1 MDFKYRTLYSIKPK
15 DYNELF
21 SLPSNR
27 KKKVA
32 TYRKFNN
39 ENNYKNNDSNIYT
52 SYNKFQDRNYNS
64 TFHFYK
70 TDTIPFPNFPKKK
83 KIKKFYTNQLFTP
96 KIKKKKNNFSI
107 KYIEL
112 LKDINNERKLENFYI
127 LKGNNKPNYL
137 KDCGLKLIKLIFEN
151 DIETIIR
158 SVASL
163 NNMKR
168 KIYSN
173 INPKSFVQ
181 SIYNEK

>member
-1 MDFKYRTLYSIKPK
+1 
-15 DYNELF
+15 
-21 SLPSNR
+21 
-27 KKKVA
+27 
-32 TYRKFNN
+32 
-39 ENNYKNNDSNIYT
+39 
-52 SYNKFQDRNYNS
+52 
-64 TFHFYK
+64 
-70 TDTIPFPNFPKKK
+70 
-83 KIKKFYTNQLFTP
+83 
-96 KIKKKKNNFSI
+96 
-107 KYIEL
+107 
-112 LKDINNERKLENFYI
+112 LKNFYI